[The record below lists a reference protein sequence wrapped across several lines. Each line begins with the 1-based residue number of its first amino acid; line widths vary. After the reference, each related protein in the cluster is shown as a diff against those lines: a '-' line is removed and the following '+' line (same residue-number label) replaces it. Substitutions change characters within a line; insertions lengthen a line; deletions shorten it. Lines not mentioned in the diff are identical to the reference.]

1 MGPLKGYKIIE
12 FAGIGPGPFAAMM
25 LADMG
30 ADVIRIDRS
39 TVHDL
44 PLEGNSGASRD
55 VLNRGRRSIMLDL
68 KQPAARELALRLI
81 ETADALIEGY
91 RPGVMERLGLG
102 PDICAARNP
111 RLVYGRMT
119 GFGQTGPLAG
129 RAGHDI
135 NYISISGAL
144 SVFRRAGERP
154 VPPANY
160 VGDFGGGGMLLA
172 FGILAALLE
181 AQKSGRGQVID
192 AAMTEGSAILGTMLY
207 GLRAL
212 GAWNE
217 PPGNN
222 LLDTGTPFYDVY
234 ETSDGGHVSVG
245 PLEGKFFAAFLELAG
260 LADDPAFADR
270 NNRDTWPE
278 MRRRLAA
285 RMAEKSRDEWE
296 RIFEGSDACVMPVL
310 DLFEAHLHPHNAA
323 RESFFHDEQGIV
335 QPAPAPRFSRTAP
348 GRPALPPEPG
358 AHGRDIMRELGLD
371 EKEIAALFHS
381 GAVGEP

>member
-12 FAGIGPGPFAAMM
+12 FAGIGPGPFCAMM

-30 ADVIRIDRS
+30 ADVIRIDRKAL
-39 TVHDL
+39 HDL
-44 PLEGNSGASRD
+44 PIGEGGARLD
-55 VLNRGRRSIMLDL
+55 VLNRGRRSVMLDL
-68 KQPAARELALRLI
+68 KQGAAREVALRLI
-81 ETADALIEGY
+81 DTADALIEGY

-102 PDICAARNP
+102 PEACMARNP

-119 GFGQTGPLAG
+119 GFGQTGPLAD

-144 SVFRRAGERP
+144 SVCRRAGERP

-160 VGDFGGGGMLLA
+160 LGDFGGGGMLLA

-181 AQKSGRGQVID
+181 AGRSGRGQVID

-207 GLRAL
+207 GLRAM
-212 GAWNE
+212 GAWNA

-234 ETSDGGHVSVG
+234 QTRDGKHVSVG
-245 PLEGKFFAAFLELAG
+245 PLEEKFFDIFLERAG
-260 LADDPAFADR
+260 LGDDPAFADR
-270 NNRDTWPE
+270 NNRATWPE

-296 RIFEGSDACVMPVL
+296 GIFAGTDACVMPVL

-323 RESFFHDEQGIV
+323 RGSFFHDDQGIL
-335 QPAPAPRFSRTAP
+335 QPSPAPRFSRTMP
-348 GRPALPPEPG
+348 GRPTPPPEPG
-358 AHGRDIMRELGLD
+358 ADSREILRELGLD
-371 EKEIAALFHS
+371 DGEIAALFDC
-381 GAVGEP
+381 GAVTEP